1 MTQTETSQGQAVH
14 CLSVVLAGIGGQGTL
29 VAGKLLGAIAMKSG
43 LDVKV
48 SEVHGMS
55 QRGGSVITYVRM
67 GCKVFSPIID
77 PGTADYCLCFEP
89 LEALRWAPLLKEGGT
104 IIVNDA
110 PVLPLPVLLGKEKYP
125 EGISTALEKAC
136 GIRARVLQI
145 NARDAAVS
153 VGSAKAV
160 NMVML
165 GALSVFTSIPEP
177 VWEEAI
183 RETFA
188 EKAKLIPMNLLAF
201 HAGRDAAR

>member
-1 MTQTETSQGQAVH
+1 MTQTKIMQGQATN
-14 CLSVVLAGIGGQGTL
+14 CLSIVLAGVGGQGTL
-29 VAGKLLGAIAMKSG
+29 VAGKLLGSIAMKTG
-43 LDVKV
+43 LDCKV

-67 GCKVFSPIID
+67 GNKVFSPIID

-89 LEALRWAPLLKEGGT
+89 LEALRWAPLLREGGT

-125 EGISTALEKAC
+125 EGITEALEKAC

-145 NARDAAVS
+145 NAKDAAIS

-165 GALSVFTSIPEP
+165 GALSMFADIPET
-177 VWEEAI
+177 VWDEAI
-183 RETFA
+183 RETFS
-188 EKAKLIPMNLLAF
+188 EKSKLIPMNLQAF
-201 HAGRDAAR
+201 RSGRDLAR